1 MGGKPLTPLG
11 QVLAQVVIGG
21 DATTGCCG
29 KKVVL
34 APESMPLENVR
45 DNVALLNGMDLSSVL
60 ENMNI
65 EKVYLAT
72 DNSTA
77 TGEPVKVKTTFLK
90 KLI

>member
-1 MGGKPLTPLG
+1 MPKTHFLG
-11 QVLAQVVIGG
+11 DHRQMFPHMIQ
-21 DATTGCCG
+21 
-29 KKVVL
+29 KVVL

-45 DNVALLNGMDLSSVL
+45 DNVALLNGMDLSSVF

-77 TGEPVKVKTTFLK
+77 TGKPIKVKTPFLK

>member
-1 MGGKPLTPLG
+1 MPKTHFLG
-11 QVLAQVVIGG
+11 DHRQMFPHMIQ
-21 DATTGCCG
+21 
-29 KKVVL
+29 KVVL

-77 TGEPVKVKTTFLK
+77 TGEPIKVKTTFLK